1 MYLYLKDNIIQAQ
14 LNKPTHNLPYALWP
28 RHIDP
33 GLRTSGKNLP
43 RKQEIRRRSAARRQ
57 FMRRALHWLI
67 ILSKTINWIPP
78 EASSLA

>member
-1 MYLYLKDNIIQAQ
+1 MYLYLIDNVTQAQ
-14 LNKPTHNLPYALWP
+14 PDKPTHNLSYALWRSHIHP
-28 RHIDP
+28 RP
-33 GLRTSGKNLP
+33 RASGENLP